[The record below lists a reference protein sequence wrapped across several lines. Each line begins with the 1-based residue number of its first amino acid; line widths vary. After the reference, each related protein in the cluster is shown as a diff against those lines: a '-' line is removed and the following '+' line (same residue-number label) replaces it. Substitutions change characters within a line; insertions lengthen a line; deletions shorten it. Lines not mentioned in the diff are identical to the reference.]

1 MVILT
6 LTDFLGMIKP
16 IYNEHAQVN
25 LALKELRKDSEEVQ
39 LESIEDVYI
48 FSNGAVVAIVEP
60 SCDPEFKILDKETA
74 SYDEYVWFGKNT
86 QYDLNG
92 IELDVFPHE

>member
-1 MVILT
+1 MAILT

-25 LALKELRKDSEEVQ
+25 LALKELRKDGEEVQ
-39 LESIEDVYI
+39 LETIEDVYV

-60 SCDPEFKILDKETA
+60 SMEPSYKVLDKETGG
-74 SYDEYVWFGKNT
+74 YNDYVWFSKNT
-86 QYDLNG
+86 QYDLQG